1 LAHEWGPVG
10 FTRNQVYQ
18 THENEAQGKR
28 NLEVKD
34 AAEGYLTPEEPN
46 ESWIRKKRSFNSICS
61 NNQLQ
66 EFSRGQSF
74 PFRPKTAASGFED
87 SAIRS
92 FKSRGLEV
100 ESRVHL
106 ANLKLA
112 LWGFDYGFASGFM
125 DGGPKALLEVWKASL
140 DLFSGSFGYKGKTE
154 LVQISIQIYAI
165 EEKVD
170 VLPAAPGGSA
180 F

>member
-1 LAHEWGPVG
+1 
-10 FTRNQVYQ
+10 
-18 THENEAQGKR
+18 
-28 NLEVKD
+28 
-34 AAEGYLTPEEPN
+34 
-46 ESWIRKKRSFNSICS
+46 
-61 NNQLQ
+61 
-66 EFSRGQSF
+66 
-74 PFRPKTAASGFED
+74 
-87 SAIRS
+87 
-92 FKSRGLEV
+92 
-100 ESRVHL
+100 
-106 ANLKLA
+106 
-112 LWGFDYGFASGFM
+112 M